1 MKKVFALFSA
11 LILVFV
17 GCSSEG
23 ALKNE
28 SGKLNVIATIFPL
41 FDFARNIAGSESV
54 ANVQMLIPPA
64 TEIHD
69 FEPTPKDI
77 IAIEK
82 CDVFIY
88 VGGESDEW
96 VEKILENITDKTEV
110 IKVIDCVETLDE
122 EFKDGMQGE
131 AEEETAPDEH
141 VWTSPLN
148 AELIC
153 NKIADG
159 FCKKDAENADVYNK
173 NLAEYSEKLTELDGE
188 FENLVKNSARK
199 TLIFAD
205 RFPLRYF
212 TERYGLDYF
221 AAFPGCSSE
230 TEPNMKTVK
239 FLIDKVKSEEIP
251 IILHMELSSP
261 KMAESIAKETSA
273 KILQINSCH
282 NLTKEEFDEGASYL
296 SLMRKNVEVLR
307 AALC

>member
-1 MKKVFALFSA
+1 MKRFFALFTV

-17 GCSSEG
+17 GCGSES
-23 ALKNE
+23 AVKNE

-41 FDFARNIAGSESV
+41 FDFARNIAGSESL
-54 ANVQMLIPPA
+54 ADIRMLIPPA

-96 VEKILENITDKTEV
+96 VEKILENISSKTEI
-110 IKVIDCVETLDE
+110 IKVIDCVEVLDE

-131 AEEETAPDEH
+131 AEEEIAPDEH

-159 FCKKDAENADVYNK
+159 FCKKDAENSNIYRK
-173 NLAEYSEKLTELDGE
+173 NLSEYSEKLTALDAD
-188 FENLVKNSARK
+188 FENITENSSRK
-199 TLIFAD
+199 LLIFAD

-212 TERYGLDYF
+212 TERYKLDYF
-221 AAFPGCSSE
+221 AAFPGCSDE

-239 FLIDKVKSEEIP
+239 FLIDKVKSEKIP
-251 IILHMELSSP
+251 VILHMELSSP
-261 KMAESIAKETSA
+261 KMAETIAKDTGA
-273 KILQINSCH
+273 MILQLNSCH
-282 NLTKEEFDEGASYL
+282 NLTKKEFDEGASYL
-296 SLMRKNVEVLR
+296 SLMQENVEVLKV
-307 AALC
+307 ALC